1 MLQSQL
7 KSTSGFD
14 TIITANNAFKTS
26 EIINALQF
34 FFTDGDWGAVRAL
47 RSPPGS
53 NEGWCA
59 DSFAMSNCLVGRIV
73 PADDKS
79 GWHDCQIIGNVQALQ
94 M

>member
-14 TIITANNAFKTS
+14 TIITAYNAFKTS

-34 FFTDGDWGAVRAL
+34 LSTDGDWSAVRAL

-59 DSFAMSNCLVGRIV
+59 DSFAMSNCLVGWIV
-73 PADDKS
+73 PADD
-79 GWHDCQIIGNVQALQ
+79 
-94 M
+94 